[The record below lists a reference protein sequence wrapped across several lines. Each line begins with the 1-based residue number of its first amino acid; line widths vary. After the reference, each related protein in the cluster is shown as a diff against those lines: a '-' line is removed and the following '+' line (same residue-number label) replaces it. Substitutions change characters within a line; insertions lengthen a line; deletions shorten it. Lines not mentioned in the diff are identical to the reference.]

1 MRRSESRVDSAVR
14 DAVPPAERAVGAT
27 NQQETQVIERIRSW
41 LKRTALA
48 VMLLLPLAAAAQ
60 TSDKPF
66 SNEQLDQMLAQI
78 ALYSDSRAVS
88 ECRALPEW

>member
-1 MRRSESRVDSAVR
+1 
-14 DAVPPAERAVGAT
+14 
-27 NQQETQVIERIRSW
+27 VIKQILSW
-41 LKRTALA
+41 LKRTALG

-78 ALYSDSRAVS
+78 ALYPDSLLRCFNWSFRSRIRLLPAFSVVGLVS
-88 ECRALPEW
+88 CPLGRSCSLSLV